1 MQAGCAAW
9 LSKLHWRTLI
19 LTLALLTIV
28 NLVFLNDTLRRPDST
43 EQGQQSLKNSNTRI
57 EVADT
62 LMLLGKAGIQELEG
76 TQLDEA
82 GIQEL
87 EGTQLDEAG
96 PQEVELTETQLGKA
110 GLQKLEATRTS
121 LALKSTVVAA
131 PTNHLGIN
139 PAVNL
144 R

>member
-1 MQAGCAAW
+1 MMQAGCPAW

-28 NLVFLNDTLRRPDST
+28 NLVFLNDTLRRPEST
-43 EQGQQSLKNSNTRI
+43 EQGQQSLKDSNTRI

-76 TQLDEA
+76 MQLNED
-82 GIQEL
+82 
-87 EGTQLDEAG
+87 G

-110 GLQKLEATRTS
+110 GLQKPEATRTS